1 MKKLYIYILPK
12 EAKKFSIISKDKNPI
27 HINKKTGF
35 NSVYRKN
42 ISHGVLLVL
51 KIIKKFKDVIDLPS
65 IYSLD
70 IKFINPIFFNDRII
84 VKFITYKN
92 RIKFI
97 AFQNNKKI
105 SILEIFYNYASG
117 FYQYFKR
124 EKYFISKIKQNKFY
138 SFENELLEIQ
148 KVLCSISYYVGM
160 IYPGTNGILNS
171 IKINKTNISKNKSSN
186 LKIRTKKIDKR
197 YNYYVNELI
206 YKDFLVNFF
215 SSSRPEFKIEIYK
228 NNKKTKNIIQK
239 IKNDILI
246 ISGSSALG
254 ESFLNLVSDNQ
265 KLKIISTFSNQK
277 PKKNNYI
284 NIIFKKISFPKD
296 LKKLK
301 NIISKLKNPYVFYFT
316 SPIIDFN
323 DKLPIKEQKI
333 YKLIYID
340 IPIYLLNSCQ
350 SKINKFIYPSTT
362 NINYNKNSFYSK
374 IKKKAEQEL
383 KNFSNVFVY
392 RFGKLYSKNT
402 ITFQNSNVNNLQKFF
417 NQNTKLLKLIF
428 NE

>member
-1 MKKLYIYILPK
+1 MKKLNLYISPK
-12 EAKKFSIISKDKNPI
+12 ETKKFSIISKDKNPI
-27 HINKKTGF
+27 HINKEIGI
-35 NSVYRKN
+35 NSVYKKN

-51 KIIKKFKDVIDLPS
+51 KIIKKFKEFINLPV

-70 IKFINPIFFNDRII
+70 ISFINPIFLDERITI
-84 VKFITYKN
+84 KFIKSKHRVKFI
-92 RIKFI
+92 
-97 AFQNNKKI
+97 ALQNSKKI
-105 SILEIFYNYASG
+105 SVIEILYNYSHK
-117 FYQYFKR
+117 FNQYFKR
-124 EKYFISKIKQNKFY
+124 EKYFISKINENKFY
-138 SFENELLEIQ
+138 SFQNELQEIQ
-148 KVLCSISYYVGM
+148 KVLGSISYYVGM
-160 IYPGTNGILNS
+160 IYPGNSGILNS
-171 IKINKTNISKNKSSN
+171 IKINKLNISKNKSSN
-186 LKIRTKKIDKR
+186 LKVRTKKIDKR
-197 YNYYVNELI
+197 YNYYVNELT
-206 YKDFLVNFF
+206 YNDFLVNFF
-215 SSSRPEFKIEIYK
+215 SSSRPEYKIERFK
-228 NNKKTKNIIQK
+228 NNKKTKNIIKK

-254 ESFLNLVSDNQ
+254 ESFINLISDNR

-277 PKKNNYI
+277 LKKNKYK

-316 SPIIDFN
+316 SPIINFN
-323 DKLPIKEQKI
+323 EKLSIKEKQL
-333 YKLIYID
+333 YKLIYLD
-340 IPIYLLNSCQ
+340 IPIYLLTNCQ

-374 IKKKAEQEL
+374 IKKKAEQKL

-402 ITFQNSNVNNLQKFF
+402 ITFQNSNLNNLQKFF
-417 NQNTKLLKLIF
+417 NQNTKLLKSIF

>member
-1 MKKLYIYILPK
+1 MKKINLYISPK
-12 EAKKFSIISKDKNPI
+12 ETKKFSTISKDKNPI
-27 HINKKTGF
+27 HINKKIGI
-35 NSVYRKN
+35 NSVYKKN
-42 ISHGVLLVL
+42 ISHGVLLVI
-51 KIIKKFKDVIDLPS
+51 KIIKKFKEVINLPV

-70 IKFINPIFFNDRII
+70 ISFINPIFLDERIT
-84 VKFITYKN
+84 VKFIKSKY
-92 RIKFI
+92 RIQFI

-105 SILEIFYNYASG
+105 SVVKILYNYSHK
-117 FYQYFKR
+117 FNQYFKR
-124 EKYFISKIKQNKFY
+124 EKYFISKINENKFY
-138 SFENELLEIQ
+138 SFQNELQEIQ
-148 KVLCSISYYVGM
+148 KVLGSISYYVGM
-160 IYPGTNGILNS
+160 IYPGNSGILNS
-171 IKINKTNISKNKSSN
+171 IKINKLNISKNKSSN
-186 LKIRTKKIDKR
+186 LKVRTKKIDKR

-215 SSSRPEFKIEIYK
+215 SSSRPEYKIERYK
-228 NNKKTKNIIQK
+228 NNKKTKNIIKK

-254 ESFLNLVSDNQ
+254 ESFINLISDNQ

-277 PKKNNYI
+277 LKKNKYK

-316 SPIIDFN
+316 SPIINFN
-323 DKLPIKEQKI
+323 EKLSIKEKQL
-333 YKLIYID
+333 YKLIYLD
-340 IPIYLLNSCQ
+340 IPIYLLTNCQ

-362 NINYNKNSFYSK
+362 NINYNMNSFYSK
-374 IKKKAEQEL
+374 IKKKAEQKL
-383 KNFSNVFVY
+383 KNFSNVFIY

-402 ITFQNSNVNNLQKFF
+402 ITFQNSNLNNLQRFF
-417 NQNTKLLKLIF
+417 NQNTKLLKSIF

>member
-1 MKKLYIYILPK
+1 MKKLNLYISPK
-12 EAKKFSIISKDKNPI
+12 ETKKFSTISKDKNPI
-27 HINKKTGF
+27 HINKKTGI

-42 ISHGVLLVL
+42 ISHGALLVL
-51 KIIKKFKDVIDLPS
+51 KIIKKFKEVIDLPI

-70 IKFINPIFFNDRII
+70 INFINPIFLDERIT
-84 VKFITYKN
+84 VKFIISKY

-105 SILEIFYNYASG
+105 SIIEILYNHSHK
-117 FYQYFKR
+117 FNQYFKR
-124 EKYFISKIKQNKFY
+124 EKYFVSKINENKFY
-138 SFENELLEIQ
+138 SFQNELQEIQ
-148 KVLCSISYYVGM
+148 KVLGSISYYVGM
-160 IYPGTNGILNS
+160 IYPGNSGILNS
-171 IKINKTNISKNKSSN
+171 IKINKINILKNKSSN

-197 YNYYVNELI
+197 YNYYVNELS

-215 SSSRPEFKIEIYK
+215 SSSRPEYKIERYK
-228 NNKKTKNIIQK
+228 NNKKTKNIIKK

-254 ESFLNLVSDNQ
+254 ESFINLISDNQ

-277 PKKNNYI
+277 LKKNKYK

-316 SPIIDFN
+316 SPIINFN
-323 DKLPIKEQKI
+323 EKLSIKEKQT
-333 YKLIYID
+333 YKLIYLD
-340 IPIYLLNSCQ
+340 IPIYLLTNCQ

-374 IKKKAEQEL
+374 IKKKTEQKL

-402 ITFQNSNVNNLQKFF
+402 ITFQNSNLNNLQKFF
-417 NQNTKLLKLIF
+417 NQNTKLLKSIF